1 MGDRPSIE
9 QQLAAIIAKALDYG
23 PIASLPAAAAIVA
36 AVNEGRCPP
45 IVPERKPNLIRDAV
59 LDVLR
64 DELADKDAE
73 LAELRAL
80 KAKVD
85 LLQRHPDDDAY
96 VYRTDEWGWLVD
108 SAGMLLTWLREAN
121 DE

>member
-1 MGDRPSIE
+1 MTDQPSIE
-9 QQLAAIIAKALDYG
+9 QQLAEVIREASNVPFVGKRQVRLAAAIIA
-23 PIASLPAAAAIVA
+23 
-36 AVNEGRCPP
+36 AVEAGTCPP
-45 IVPERKPNLIRDAV
+45 IVPEGAAEYPWTLIDT
-59 LDVLR
+59 
-64 DELADKDAE
+64 AE

-108 SAGMLLTWLREAN
+108 SAGMLLTWLREAS
-121 DE
+121 DD